1 VGGDEATGY
10 QDVRARNALEKI
22 LEKFISEELR
32 KWVKT
37 FPDDFYKE
45 IFRSEKWPYKP
56 WLVKHPGVNRQ
67 MD

>member
-10 QDVRARNALEKI
+10 QDVRARNALEMI

-45 IFRSEKWPYKP
+45 IFRLRKWPYG
-56 WLVKHPGVNRQ
+56 LHPVPKTPS
-67 MD
+67 

>member
-1 VGGDEATGY
+1 
-10 QDVRARNALEKI
+10 
-22 LEKFISEELR
+22 
-32 KWVKT
+32 VKT

-45 IFRSEKWPYKP
+45 IFRLRKWPYKR